1 MTYVLDEVHTTQ
13 TVMTNKAH
21 AVPKNVIFWARK
33 GVLGT
38 KIKILEGNCNIFGMC
53 GYSCVRI
60 CEMVAAEA
68 EEHLSEEPNRK
79 IGHEKIQ
86 LYSIPLRLL

>member
-53 GYSCVRI
+53 GYSC
-60 CEMVAAEA
+60 EMVAAEA
-68 EEHLSEEPNRK
+68 DKQFSAELNRK
-79 IGHEKIQ
+79 IGHEKNPTI
-86 LYSIPLRLL
+86 LL